1 MNFYSLLI
9 RKKRS
14 ERKLNAIRISKK
26 IILKKDKS

>member
-14 ERKLNAIRISKK
+14 ERKLNTIRISKK